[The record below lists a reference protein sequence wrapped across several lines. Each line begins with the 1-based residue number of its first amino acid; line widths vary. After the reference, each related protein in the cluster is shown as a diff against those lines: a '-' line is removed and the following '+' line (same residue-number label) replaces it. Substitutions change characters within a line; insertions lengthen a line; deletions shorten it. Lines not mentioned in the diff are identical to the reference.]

1 MNTSLKTSFFDEE
14 IINNMKEL
22 GNGDEEFANR
32 LLIVQL
38 MSVYLDNLPERITE
52 LTTAMQN
59 SDAAIIERAAH
70 TLKSSSRLI
79 GLVSLADDCQLL
91 EDIGFSKKLDQ
102 AQEVFTRISLVCKK
116 VPEAIKNK
124 IKELE
129 AT

>member
-1 MNTSLKTSFFDEE
+1 MNTVNKHHFLDEE

-38 MSVYLDNLPERITE
+38 MSVYLENLPERIKE

-59 SDAAIIERAAH
+59 NDVVVIERSAH

-79 GLVSLADDCQLL
+79 GLVSLAEDCQSL
-91 EDIGFSKKLDQ
+91 EDIGFSKKLDG
-102 AQEVFTRISLVCKK
+102 AQEVFTKIDSACKK
-116 VPEAIKNK
+116 IPDIIKNK